1 MPITLEATEIQV
13 IGARNCFTHS
23 VEEDEDVEN
32 LLKLL
37 LAESMARNH
46 VVVILCVGKDRLP
59 QVAITDR

>member
-1 MPITLEATEIQV
+1 MTATLEATEIQV
-13 IGARNCFTHS
+13 VGARNCFTHA
-23 VEEDEDVEN
+23 VEEDEDVEK

-46 VVVILCVGKDRLP
+46 VVVILCVGNDRLP